1 MLRRQVMQGPKRL
14 GDMKKGVGQLEQ
26 PFEKHHV
33 HGCSNHTERRVFG
46 VGNTRCTPF
55 TLSCSGVKIRG
66 KIKVFDLPT

>member
-1 MLRRQVMQGPKRL
+1 MLRCQVMQGPKRL

-26 PFEKHHV
+26 PFEKRHV

-55 TLSCSGVKIRG
+55 TLSCSGVEIG
-66 KIKVFDLPT
+66 GGIKVFDLPT